1 MDISYDP
8 PKNERNIDIRQLS
21 FELARDFEWESALI
35 QEDKRRE
42 YKERRFQAL
51 GFIGERLFM
60 LVFTPRVPKLHV
72 ISLRKA
78 NPREVKRYEKAK
90 SRIN

>member
-1 MDISYDP
+1 MEISYDP
-8 PKNERNIDIRQLS
+8 LKNERNVNIRQLS
-21 FELARDFEWESALI
+21 FELVRDFEWGSALI

-42 YKERRFQAL
+42 YTERRFQAL
-51 GFIGERLFM
+51 GFIGERLYM

-78 NPREVKRYEKAK
+78 NPREVKRYEKTK